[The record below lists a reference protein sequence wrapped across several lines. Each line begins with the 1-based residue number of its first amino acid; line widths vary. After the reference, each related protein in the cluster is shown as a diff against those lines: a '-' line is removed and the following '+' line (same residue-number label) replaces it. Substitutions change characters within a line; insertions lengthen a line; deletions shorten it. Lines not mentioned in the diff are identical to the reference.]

1 MSTLD
6 VAYTG
11 DHYMSIVDLASPQQ
25 CAIPCEP
32 HASQLPSDLA
42 RSFRASQ
49 ASLNG
54 IPGDQCDASR
64 AELHPY

>member
-1 MSTLD
+1 MSSSVSCLREELRSGQIDCVNEPNMDGEHFDVTLD

-32 HASQLPSDLA
+32 HA
-42 RSFRASQ
+42 
-49 ASLNG
+49 
-54 IPGDQCDASR
+54 IPVA
-64 AELHPY
+64 L